1 MASIQWFAA
10 PPYKQPPP
18 PLPHPTK
25 NDSDNIETTMMLK
38 LVYSNKK

>member
-10 PPYKQPPP
+10 PPYKQPPH
-18 PLPHPTK
+18 LTK
-25 NDSDNIETTMMLK
+25 NDSDNIETTTMLK